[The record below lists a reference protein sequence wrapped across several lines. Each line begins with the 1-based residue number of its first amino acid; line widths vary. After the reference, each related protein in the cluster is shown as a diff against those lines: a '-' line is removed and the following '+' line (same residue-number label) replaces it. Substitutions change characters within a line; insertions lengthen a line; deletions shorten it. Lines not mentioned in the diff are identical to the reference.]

1 MADDATAA
9 AAPAAATTTAAP
21 TAPSPNTQPNPITLR
36 APSKYLPNPSIA
48 SPSTT
53 ALSPFVAPPVDWLHG
68 TWTVTHSTLSM
79 WRSAQNVRIT
89 YAPHDDATPNDGV
102 NDNIVE
108 YEKKNRTNGRVRSV
122 LGVEKPDPKIPAAWN
137 WRGKGWLAIASSH
150 WEVLGWGERPLSS
163 SPTHEES
170 EDGEGEEEGVERWAV
185 TWFAPTLFTEEGV
198 DLYSDRRVGLQK
210 ETADAIIAELKKLKA
225 PKLVQLVE
233 KKMME
238 VAIKLPWKE
247 RD

>member
-1 MADDATAA
+1 MSNNTATAM
-9 AAPAAATTTAAP
+9 AAP
-21 TAPSPNTQPNPITLR
+21 TGALPNPISLR
-36 APSKYLPNPSIA
+36 APSKYLSNPSKA
-48 SPSTT
+48 TT
-53 ALSPFVAPPVDWLHG
+53 TTSETFVAPSNQWLWD

-89 YAPHDDATPNDGV
+89 YAPHKPNNSTTDPTV

-108 YEKKNRTNGRVRSV
+108 YEKKNGKGRVRSV
-122 LGVEKPDPKIPAAWN
+122 LGVEKPDPKAPGAWN

-150 WEVLGWGERPLSS
+150 WEVLGWGERPLAS
-163 SPTHEES
+163 
-170 EDGEGEEEGVERWAV
+170 GEGVERWAV

-198 DLYSDRRVGLQK
+198 DLYSDRKEGLSK
-210 ETADAIIAELKKLKA
+210 ETADDIIKALKQLEA

-238 VAIKLPWKE
+238 VAINLPWKE
-247 RD
+247 NSK